1 MIFVKQIDINK
12 VIKILN
18 FCEGPIKEVNAGM
31 KGEFNQKNEKL

>member
-18 FCEGPIKEVNAGM
+18 FCEGPIKEVNAGI
-31 KGEFNQKNEKL
+31 KGKFNQKNKKL